1 MPNRIIRDWT
11 DSLTMDSL
19 KFEEEV
25 LFARLIMKADDYGNF
40 HANHKMIKSLC
51 FPLKD
56 TIRLSD
62 IDRWLGS
69 LEAAGLIAKYEVKG
83 TQYLTILNFGQRLRQ
98 KRRMFP
104 DPGGESV
111 SDNSSGY
118 VYLIATSDEDLIVK
132 IGYSLNPWARANE
145 ISTGNHK
152 KLKVIAT
159 FTGSVKEE
167 RELQG
172 LLEKFRKNGEWFEL
186 PIEIKKF
193 LFDCSE
199 TKESAK
205 YINGQL
211 RDNYGLLRST
221 EKKRR
226 EGEEETKGKEKSRQH
241 ENAFVVYNAE
251 DEILKNPIEFER
263 LCMNAGLEISA
274 GKDVLRK
281 YHLYK
286 EEKEQYPMGKKAVF
300 AGFEKW
306 LLNEKKFT
314 NGTHQQTFNRS
325 SKPGT
330 PDEQADAADR
340 F

>member
-11 DSLTMDSL
+11 DSLIIDSL

-25 LFARLIMKADDYGNF
+25 LFTRLIMKADDHGNF
-40 HANHKMIKSLC
+40 HANAKMIKSLC
-51 FPLKD
+51 FPLKEA
-56 TIRLSD
+56 IRLSD
-62 IDRWLGS
+62 IDRWLDS
-69 LEAAGLIAKYEVKG
+69 LQAAGLIRKYEAKG
-83 TQYLTILNFGQRLRQ
+83 TQFLNIINFGQRLRQ
-98 KRRMFP
+98 KKRMFP
-104 DPGGESV
+104 DPESCQPIDSDPPATGG
-111 SDNSSGY
+111 
-118 VYLIATSDEDLIVK
+118 L
-132 IGYSLNPWARANE
+132 
-145 ISTGNHK
+145 
-152 KLKVIAT
+152 
-159 FTGSVKEE
+159 
-167 RELQG
+167 
-172 LLEKFRKNGEWFEL
+172 
-186 PIEIKKF
+186 
-193 LFDCSE
+193 
-199 TKESAK
+199 
-205 YINGQL
+205 
-211 RDNYGLLRST
+211 
-221 EKKRR
+221 KRR